1 MKACKANG
9 VCMLWAKTGRCEVNE
24 RGDCA
29 YNHTW
34 RRNLPNDSRR
44 GSSTSTPSRQQ
55 RGRGAR
61 GGRNFSHRS
70 SAQVFNVQDL
80 DEGIFL
86 LDEAQGS
93 EDASGEGDEEEVY
106 DINMLAASESDTPL
120 LVSDSDSDSE
130 TDAGVNDA
138 RASSATDSGRLVPG
152 LIPSPTRGLFVPAL
166 SGGPPPLAGS
176 DSGSED
182 GSDEA
187 PGPEASVHLG
197 AGPIYSPSRALFV
210 PADVLNLYQ
219 ESEAAESSTRSQGT
233 EPRELHQSQ
242 APVVPVQFERS
253 FLEDHEEDQSEES
266 DNRRRLQLAKDALEY
281 WERASA
287 IMSSAGDQPEGL
299 PVSLLP
305 PGASSWTQQGEYRC
319 ELCRVSVNTPF
330 QWWQHGTGARHRRAV
345 NHCLGL
351 SEGLTAFCED
361 CGAYTTQTM
370 EVHQSGARH
379 KKRIAAFSKR
389 QPFSFSASSS
399 PSAAEVSTQSV
410 EAERLDFYFRLEHVM
425 YNSYLRGRAEVMTL
439 LSEREDSLS
448 RKRPR
453 GGSVTSS
460 PGQETV
466 LTLSAEEASRDSGV
480 LPDEWILDSGATI
493 SCTFHESDCYDLRPC
508 SVKVRSAGG
517 QQFTVTSR
525 GKLRLLCDR
534 SEFNLSPL
542 RVDTDILGNC
552 LISSRFCR
560 KILALQPLLR
570 DGRTL
575 SAKQDL
581 TVLKDD
587 AGTPL
592 LLAKPRGKLLVVI
605 LSAATGSAEEDVY
618 LSVLMSAVKPSRRD
632 LVARI
637 LVGHLCMAHVNYR
650 EVARVLRLPLPADMP
665 ACFVCAIVSPRTEPH
680 DSTSV
685 REPEYV
691 GQMWSMDSKGP
702 YQVPGVRGELYDL
715 VFTELMFG
723 GVLLFPVVSITMDV
737 VFPLWERVY
746 KQHRARFNDKNK
758 VVLVIHDQH
767 LSFNNAL
774 FAKHA
779 AVEGYAQSNTATY
792 EHWMN
797 PTERS
802 IQAVIE
808 MKKKNLLQANMPLR
822 MHSEAGKHA
831 AQAQNA
837 GLPTGRCKARV
848 PEEKRNWSRGE
859 LMLNRQT
866 AEHGLRSLHPFGC
879 LAVFATALEKARE
892 NFVPR
897 GKMSCHLYYEAA
909 SHEYVLVSVD
919 GSDFFASFRVRIF
932 PTIFP
937 RRLRS
942 PCNVAS
948 LAYESSSAL
957 EAVQKEVH
965 SRNDLEALV
974 RHNPGL
980 LDKPRPRPAIEDMTQ
995 SSVPQSLPAQ
1005 EPVAPDAVVPYQ
1017 SRRRGWNPSAKALA
1031 NLERDFN
1038 VQELNQEGE
1047 EVQQFDSSPQPL
1059 NVQAMSPRS
1068 EAVYHLGA
1076 GSTLDPVV
1084 QLAAGP
1090 LRDKAPET
1098 PESAGAEVMGPITP
1112 DALER
1117 LTPADERSIMSAP
1130 GLIGER
1136 MRAALREEY
1145 EGIKRDCVLGP
1156 ILRKGDFSDT
1166 PLATRIVTRVKGEGY
1181 SSVQD
1186 IPPENFRARLVARGD
1201 RSKDGVHH
1209 DSARSSAMVA
1219 RPESMR
1225 LICAMAVDENLG
1237 SHATADVRRAFR
1249 VPLIDRRIVVALPRT
1264 FNPEGDDLRP
1274 LNSEQLYAVLLKGL
1288 EGTVQGA
1295 RLFYDDFTKEALS
1308 AGLHPTKS
1316 DPCLFT
1322 NFPPS
1327 VVKVEPT
1334 SIFFKGAHAG
1344 SSLESER
1351 NVFAGKVV
1359 ALLHVDDLLVFSAT
1373 EVLKNALLSK
1383 LGERYSLKISPL
1395 RRFLGLDFEVAFT
1408 PEKRSI
1414 FVSQPAMARTI
1425 LERAGMARANASP
1438 TPLMPGTVLDVAP
1451 EERQEVSQEHK
1462 DKYRSVVM
1470 ALNWL
1475 SCMTR
1480 PSLKFPVAK
1489 LSRYISNPAENHI
1502 RALTQVL
1509 RYLAGTVTKGIRFEW
1524 SLSDD
1529 SVTAVST
1536 LAARGSGSGSYSDS
1550 SHVDDKVASKST
1562 LAYVI
1567 FRACGPVSWYSK
1579 LSALVSRSPQESE
1592 FLALDVLLLELV
1604 WILGLQLELGYCG
1617 PSGTGTDPEV
1627 WAARLRTVFMDNA
1640 GTLSCLNDVVRHQA
1654 NKHYRLRLESV
1665 KELIAK
1671 YCFVLR
1677 KVPGSLNPANPLTKM
1692 LSGTQAAIEYSWIE
1706 SDAQP
1711 GGHAKE

>member
-1 MKACKANG
+1 
-9 VCMLWAKTGRCEVNE
+9 
-24 RGDCA
+24 
-29 YNHTW
+29 
-34 RRNLPNDSRR
+34 
-44 GSSTSTPSRQQ
+44 
-55 RGRGAR
+55 
-61 GGRNFSHRS
+61 
-70 SAQVFNVQDL
+70 
-80 DEGIFL
+80 
-86 LDEAQGS
+86 
-93 EDASGEGDEEEVY
+93 
-106 DINMLAASESDTPL
+106 
-120 LVSDSDSDSE
+120 
-130 TDAGVNDA
+130 
-138 RASSATDSGRLVPG
+138 
-152 LIPSPTRGLFVPAL
+152 
-166 SGGPPPLAGS
+166 
-176 DSGSED
+176 
-182 GSDEA
+182 
-187 PGPEASVHLG
+187 
-197 AGPIYSPSRALFV
+197 
-210 PADVLNLYQ
+210 
-219 ESEAAESSTRSQGT
+219 
-233 EPRELHQSQ
+233 
-242 APVVPVQFERS
+242 
-253 FLEDHEEDQSEES
+253 
-266 DNRRRLQLAKDALEY
+266 
-281 WERASA
+281 
-287 IMSSAGDQPEGL
+287 
-299 PVSLLP
+299 
-305 PGASSWTQQGEYRC
+305 
-319 ELCRVSVNTPF
+319 
-330 QWWQHGTGARHRRAV
+330 
-345 NHCLGL
+345 
-351 SEGLTAFCED
+351 
-361 CGAYTTQTM
+361 
-370 EVHQSGARH
+370 
-379 KKRIAAFSKR
+379 
-389 QPFSFSASSS
+389 
-399 PSAAEVSTQSV
+399 
-410 EAERLDFYFRLEHVM
+410 
-425 YNSYLRGRAEVMTL
+425 
-439 LSEREDSLS
+439 
-448 RKRPR
+448 
-453 GGSVTSS
+453 
-460 PGQETV
+460 
-466 LTLSAEEASRDSGV
+466 
-480 LPDEWILDSGATI
+480 
-493 SCTFHESDCYDLRPC
+493 
-508 SVKVRSAGG
+508 
-517 QQFTVTSR
+517 
-525 GKLRLLCDR
+525 
-534 SEFNLSPL
+534 
-542 RVDTDILGNC
+542 
-552 LISSRFCR
+552 
-560 KILALQPLLR
+560 
-570 DGRTL
+570 
-575 SAKQDL
+575 
-581 TVLKDD
+581 
-587 AGTPL
+587 
-592 LLAKPRGKLLVVI
+592 
-605 LSAATGSAEEDVY
+605 
-618 LSVLMSAVKPSRRD
+618 
-632 LVARI
+632 
-637 LVGHLCMAHVNYR
+637 
-650 EVARVLRLPLPADMP
+650 
-665 ACFVCAIVSPRTEPH
+665 
-680 DSTSV
+680 
-685 REPEYV
+685 
-691 GQMWSMDSKGP
+691 MWSMDSKGP

-723 GVLLFPVVSITMDV
+723 GVFLFPVVSITMDV
-737 VFPLWERVY
+737 VFPLWEQIF
-746 KQHRARFNDKNK
+746 KQHKARFNDKNR

-774 FAKHA
+774 FARHA

-802 IQAVIE
+802 IQVLIA

-822 MHSEAGKHA
+822 LHSEAGKHA
-831 AQAQNA
+831 AQAHNA
-837 GLPTGRCKARV
+837 GLPTGRCKSRV
-848 PEEKRNWSRGE
+848 PEDKKGWSRGE
-859 LMLNRQT
+859 LLLNKQT

-879 LAVFATALEKARE
+879 MAVFATALEKVRE

-897 GKMSCHLYYEAA
+897 GKMSCHLYYEPA
-909 SHEYVLVSVD
+909 SHEYVLVSLD
-919 GSDFFASFRVRIF
+919 ASEFFASFRVRIF

-942 PCNVAS
+942 PCNIAA

-957 EAVQKEVH
+957 EAVQKEIH
-965 SRNDLEALV
+965 TRNDLEALV
-974 RHNPGL
+974 RHNPAL
-980 LDKPRPRPAIEDMTQ
+980 LDKPRSRPAIEDMTL
-995 SSVPQSLPAQ
+995 SSGVPNLPQ
-1005 EPVAPDAVVPYQ
+1005 VREPAEPDMVVPYQ

-1031 NLERDFN
+1031 NLEREFD
-1038 VQELNQEGE
+1038 VRELNQEGE
-1047 EVQQFDSSPQPL
+1047 EVQLVDCNSLPVVSESPFQRP
-1059 NVQAMSPRS
+1059 QS
-1068 EAVYHLGA
+1068 EALP
-1076 GSTLDPVV
+1076 SLDVPSAEW
-1084 QLAAGP
+1084 AAGAM
-1090 LRDKAPET
+1090 D
-1098 PESAGAEVMGPITP
+1098 PITP
-1112 DALER
+1112 DTLER
-1117 LTPADERSIMSAP
+1117 LTPPDERSIMAAP
-1130 GLIGER
+1130 GLLGER

-1692 LSGTQAAIEYSWIE
+1692 LSGTQAAVEYSWIE